1 MADAALGTVPGCVP
15 TALAPYPA
23 ALVKAFPDWG
33 GMYTKEAFWDGLTLS
48 VQLIVYLPMPL
59 AKFRELFP
67 NSGDFNFD
75 RRHFG
80 NFYEGWNPPGHEG
93 INALETGVAIS
104 MSYYNPNDTTP
115 KRYLPVL
122 LSLAR
127 EIAKQI

>member
-1 MADAALGTVPGCVP
+1 VGTQLLQELGTVPGCVP
-15 TALAPYPA
+15 AALAPYPA

-33 GMYTKEAFWDGLTLS
+33 GMYTKEAFWGGPTLS

-80 NFYEGWNPPGHEG
+80 NFLRGLEPARARGH
-93 INALETGVAIS
+93 
-104 MSYYNPNDTTP
+104 
-115 KRYLPVL
+115 
-122 LSLAR
+122 
-127 EIAKQI
+127 